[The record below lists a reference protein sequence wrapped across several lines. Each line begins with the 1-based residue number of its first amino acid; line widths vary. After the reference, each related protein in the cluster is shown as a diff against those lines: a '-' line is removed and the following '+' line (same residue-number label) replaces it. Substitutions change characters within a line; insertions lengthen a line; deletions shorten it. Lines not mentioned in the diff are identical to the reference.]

1 MNINRVVLLALGAL
15 VFISPAVHA
24 GEGNFGWI
32 YTLDLQPKGSY
43 EFEQRMQWNHRQE
56 AGRYEDF
63 DMRSE
68 IEYGL
73 SDNLQIAGYV
83 NTNYVNANQNDRF
96 GETAGSR
103 IPESIDTSKSYSKFR
118 YESVAAEL
126 IWRITNPYTDWIG
139 IGVYFEPTLGY
150 DNKSFEYRLLLQKN
164 LMDDKL
170 ILASNLVFETE
181 RDEVAT
187 NTNPE
192 KASHADLLMGASY
205 RFAPKW
211 SGGLEYR
218 YHNDFSG
225 YFYQNV
231 TQHAHFIGPN
241 LHYGTQK
248 WWATVAWRHQL
259 KSGSCMNAGEFE
271 CSSGYVND
279 DHGRDEFMFKFGIP
293 L

>member
-15 VFISPAVHA
+15 VFISPAVQA

-181 RDEVAT
+181 RDEVAR
-187 NTNPE
+187 NTATTMIFLAIFTRMSPSTLTSLAPTCTTVPRNGGQLWHG
-192 KASHADLLMGASY
+192 AISSSQGHA
-205 RFAPKW
+205 
-211 SGGLEYR
+211 
-218 YHNDFSG
+218 
-225 YFYQNV
+225 
-231 TQHAHFIGPN
+231 
-241 LHYGTQK
+241 
-248 WWATVAWRHQL
+248 
-259 KSGSCMNAGEFE
+259 
-271 CSSGYVND
+271 
-279 DHGRDEFMFKFGIP
+279 
-293 L
+293 